1 MYNNINNSIA
11 FTVYNKKLY
20 IRRPIISSLNLIKIQ
35 KLCGIKLNLSGRL
48 KGVKRAR
55 KLQFMKGM
63 VQAQTFSFPIQAKL
77 KHIQTKWGKFG
88 LSITLG
94 QI

>member
-1 MYNNINNSIA
+1 MYKNLDNNIA
-11 FTVYNKKLY
+11 FTFYNKKIY
-20 IRRPIISSLNLIKIQ
+20 MRRPNITSLNLIKSQ

-88 LSITLG
+88 LNITLG
-94 QI
+94 QL